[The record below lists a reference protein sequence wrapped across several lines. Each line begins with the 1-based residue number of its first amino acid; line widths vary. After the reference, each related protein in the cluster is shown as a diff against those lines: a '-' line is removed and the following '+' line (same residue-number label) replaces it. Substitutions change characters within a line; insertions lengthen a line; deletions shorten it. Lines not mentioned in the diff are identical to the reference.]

1 MNVDIIIPIYNAF
14 EDLNI
19 CLESLYKYTD
29 LDTNRLILINDN
41 SPDERIKPFLDQQH
55 RKNVVVIHNTTNKGF
70 SNNINI
76 GMAQSDTNDV
86 ILLNSDTI
94 ITANWLEKIQACAY
108 SDKAIGTVTP
118 LSNNATIYSVP
129 KFCEENTLPAN
140 MNVDI
145 AASIVEHCSFNEYCT
160 TTVAHGFCMFVKR
173 QVINEIGCFDA
184 KTFERGYG
192 EENDFCNRAQQA
204 GYRHVMCDN
213 TYIYHSGTKSF
224 ISKEKEE
231 YIRLHS
237 KILEERYPKQ
247 MHANAIYC
255 RDNPNHKISENVDI
269 YFRLH
274 NNKRNI
280 LFLAQADFRDE
291 ASDNIGG
298 TQLHLHDMV
307 QCLKETYNIYVVA
320 RDGQDLAVTAYVN
333 RESMYFRFPMPLTE
347 TFPLLSD
354 IQMVTFWKNILNAFH
369 IDLIHIHHIKGS
381 SFDIFDVAKE
391 YHIPIILTLHDFY
404 FVCPTIKL
412 LNEHGCTCMR
422 STSTDNC
429 RQCLNKQL
437 GYATTIDYITL
448 WRQRCLSYLSMVEKI
463 IVPSN
468 SAKQIL
474 SQYYPK
480 IVEKVSVIEH
490 GYTTTDK
497 TSFVIS
503 DTDNICSYFEYAKK
517 VGGGYQVIGWAYQP
531 NGDCRKNEIWLRL
544 TVDKESLLIPTTVQ
558 YRPDVSPDVKI
569 ANCGFIG
576 YIPNHLTSFSKL
588 QAQIVIKTPAGYLL
602 DISKQYEV
610 KIEKEIPQKS
620 LNVAFIG
627 GLNEPKGGKKVAEI
641 VTSNQKDVIWYI
653 FGDIGV
659 AELNSINKENVIR
672 TGHYKSTQLPALLKA
687 HKIDVICLLSL
698 WPETYSYTLTES
710 ILNGIPVIS
719 TDIGALGE
727 RTRQNMWGW
736 TVDVNN
742 ITNGVLNILQKLL
755 EDPALLQRKK
765 QEIAHCS
772 IKSNEIMAADYIS
785 LYEAYLN
792 NVATEPRA
800 FDSQYIYQGYQY
812 ANSNIGSSTIM
823 SSDQITRLQQA
834 YDELR
839 VLKESVTYRLVIR
852 LTQLRIPFK
861 SALKKILTKSK

>member
-19 CLESLYKYTD
+19 CLESLYKHTD
-29 LDTNRLILINDN
+29 LKTNRLILINDN
-41 SPDERIKPFLDQQH
+41 SPDDRIKPFLDQQ
-55 RKNVVVIHNTTNKGF
+55 KKENVIVIHNTVNKGF

-94 ITANWLEKIQACAY
+94 ITAYWLEKMQECAY

-129 KFCEENTLPAN
+129 EFCEENTLPEN
-140 MNVDI
+140 MDVDT

-160 TTVAHGFCMFVKR
+160 TTVAHGFCMYVKR
-173 QVINEIGCFDA
+173 QVINDIGNFDA
-184 KTFERGYG
+184 ETFERGYG

-231 YIRLHS
+231 YIKLHT
-237 KILEERYPKQ
+237 KILEERYPDQ
-247 MHANAIYC
+247 MHANAVYC
-255 RDNPNHKISENVDI
+255 RDNPNRKIAENIYI

-274 NNKRNI
+274 NKKHNI

-307 QCLKETYNIYVVA
+307 QCLKDDYNIYVVA

-333 RESMYFRFPMPLTE
+333 NDSIHFRFPMPATN

-354 IQMVTFWKNILNAFH
+354 PQMITFWKNILNAFH
-369 IDLIHIHHIKGS
+369 IDLIHIHHVKGS
-381 SFDIFDVAKE
+381 SFDIFEVAE
-391 YHIPIILTLHDFY
+391 AYHIPVILTLHDFY

-412 LNEHGCTCMR
+412 LDEHGRTCMGD
-422 STSTDNC
+422 TSTANC
-429 RQCLNKQL
+429 RQCLNCQMK
-437 GYATTIDYITL
+437 YATTVDYITI
-448 WRQRCLSYLSMVEKI
+448 WRKRCLHYLNMVSKI

-474 SQYYPK
+474 SQYYPDIADK
-480 IVEKVSVIEH
+480 TDVIEH
-490 GYTTTDK
+490 GYSLTEEVSSVT
-497 TSFVIS
+497 VNA
-503 DTDNICSYFEYAKK
+503 DNICSYFEYTKK
-517 VGGGYQVIGWAYQP
+517 EGGSYQVVGWAYQP
-531 NGDCRKNEIWLRL
+531 DGDCRKNEIWLQL
-544 TVDKESLLIPTTVQ
+544 TTATESLLIPTTIQ
-558 YRPDVSPDVKI
+558 YRPDVSPDVRI
-569 ANCGFIG
+569 SNCGFIG
-576 YIPNHLTSFSKL
+576 YIPNHLTSCEGL
-588 QAQIVIKTPAGYLL
+588 HAQIVIKTPSGYLL
-602 DISKQYEV
+602 DTSKQYEV
-610 KIEKEIPQKS
+610 KIEKEIPQKQ
-620 LNVAFIG
+620 LNIAFIG
-627 GLNEPKGGKKVAEI
+627 GLNEAKGGKKVAEI
-641 VTSNQKDVIWYI
+641 TTSDQTDVMWYI

-659 AELNSINKENVIR
+659 AELNSINKENVVR
-672 TGHYKSTQLPALLKA
+672 TGHYKPSQLPALLKA

-698 WPETYSYTLTES
+698 WPETYSYTLTEA

-727 RTRQNMWGW
+727 RTKQNLWGW

-742 ITNGVLNILQKLL
+742 VTNGVLQIVQNLL
-755 EDPALLQRKK
+755 KDTTLLQNKK
-765 QEIAHCS
+765 KEIANCS
-772 IKSNEIMAADYIS
+772 IKTNDIMKTEYVT
-785 LYEAYLN
+785 LYDSFWDGTTPVRDAY
-792 NVATEPRA
+792 
-800 FDSQYIYQGYQY
+800 DSKYIYRGYQY
-812 ANSNIGSSTIM
+812 ANSSVVPSAIM
-823 SSDQITRLQQA
+823 SSEQLSRLQGA
-834 YDELR
+834 YDELNM
-839 VLKESVTYRLVIR
+839 LKGSITYRLVIR

-861 SALKKILTKSK
+861 ATLKRLLTKS